1 MILPTLRQLQF
12 LVALGETGSFSRA
25 AEACHVTQP
34 TLSAGIKELEDLFGV
49 PLAERESR
57 GASLTHAGEIA
68 VARAS
73 ALLADAHALVQSVT
87 CAGALFSGPFKLGAI
102 PTIAPFVLPQIV
114 GLLTRR
120 YPDLKLYLTEDRT
133 QRLMDQL
140 RARTLDAAFIALP
153 WEAPGIEV
161 MTLFDDEFLLAAP
174 ANHPLARKNGLSPE
188 DLDNEDVLLL
198 EDGHCLRDHAVSIC
212 KLKPG
217 AGREQVAATSL
228 GTLVNMVAGGLG
240 VSLIPRLAA
249 DNGLALGP
257 DVAIRPFVTPIVG
270 RQVGIAWKAGSP
282 REAEARRIGEIVRSA
297 LDGNLLPGPYAD
309 DATGRT

>member
-34 TLSAGIKELEDLFGV
+34 TLSAGIKELEDILGV
-49 PLAERESR
+49 SLAERESR
-57 GASLTHAGEIA
+57 GATLTHAGEIA
-68 VARAS
+68 AARAS
-73 ALLADAHALVQSVT
+73 ALLGDAHALVQSVT
-87 CAGALFSGPFKLGAI
+87 TAGALFSGPFHLGAI
-102 PTIAPFVLPQIV
+102 PTIAPFVLPQTV
-114 GLLTRR
+114 SLLTRE

-133 QRLMDQL
+133 SRLIDQL
-140 RARTLDAAFIALP
+140 KARTLDAAFIALP
-153 WEAPGIEV
+153 WDTPGIET

-174 ANHPLARKNGLSPE
+174 STHPLARKNGLSPE
-188 DLDNEDVLLL
+188 DLAGEDLLLL
-198 EDGHCLRDHAVSIC
+198 EDGHCLREHALSLC
-212 KLKPG
+212 RLKAG

-257 DVAIRPFVTPIVG
+257 DVAIRSFVTPVVG
-270 RQVGIAWKAGSP
+270 RQIGIAWKAGSP
-282 REAEARRIGEIVRSA
+282 RAAEARKLGEFVRDQ
-297 LDGNLLPGPYAD
+297 LKPGTSQRA
-309 DATGRT
+309 

>member
-49 PLAERESR
+49 ALAERESR
-57 GASLTHAGEIA
+57 GATLTHAGEIA

-73 ALLADAHALVQSVT
+73 ALLADAHALVQAVT
-87 CAGALFSGPFKLGAI
+87 SAGALFSGPFHLGAI

-114 GLLTRR
+114 GQLTRR

-133 QRLMDQL
+133 QRLIDQL

-153 WEAPGIEV
+153 WDAPGIEV

-174 ANHPLARKNGLSPE
+174 AGHPLSRKNGLSPE
-188 DLDNEDVLLL
+188 DLQDEDLLLL
-198 EDGHCLRDHAVSIC
+198 EDGHCLRDHAVSVC
-212 KLKPG
+212 RLKAG
-217 AGREQVAATSL
+217 GGREQVAATSL

-257 DVAIRPFVTPIVG
+257 DVAVRSFVTPIIG
-270 RQVGIAWKAGSP
+270 RQVGIAWKSGSP
-282 REAEARRIGEIVRSA
+282 REAEARKLGEFVREQLRLQTDTA
-297 LDGNLLPGPYAD
+297 A
-309 DATGRT
+309 AT

>member
-49 PLAERESR
+49 SLAERESR
-57 GASLTHAGEIA
+57 GATLTHAGEIA
-68 VARAS
+68 AARAS
-73 ALLADAHALVQSVT
+73 ALLGDAHALVQSVT
-87 CAGALFSGPFKLGAI
+87 TAGAVFSGPFHLGAI
-102 PTIAPFVLPQIV
+102 PTIAPFVLPQTV
-114 GLLTRR
+114 SLLTKK

-133 QRLMDQL
+133 SRLVDQL

-153 WEAPGIEV
+153 WEAPGIET

-174 ANHPLARKNGLSPE
+174 TGHPLARKNGLSPD
-188 DLDNEDVLLL
+188 DLENEDVLLL
-198 EDGHCLRDHAVSIC
+198 EDGHCLREHALSVC
-212 KLKPG
+212 RLKAG
-217 AGREQVAATSL
+217 SGREQVAATSL

-257 DVAIRPFVTPIVG
+257 DVAIRSFVTPIVG

-282 REAEARRIGEIVRSA
+282 RAAEARQLGEFVRDQLKPRTA
-297 LDGNLLPGPYAD
+297 LH
-309 DATGRT
+309 T

>member
-34 TLSAGIKELEDLFGV
+34 TLSAGIKELEDLLGV
-49 PLAERESR
+49 SLAERESR
-57 GASLTHAGEIA
+57 GATLTHAGEIA
-68 VARAS
+68 AARAS
-73 ALLADAHALVQSVT
+73 ALLGDAHALVQSVT
-87 CAGALFSGPFKLGAI
+87 TAGAVFSGPFHLGAI
-102 PTIAPFVLPQIV
+102 PTIAPFVLPQTV
-114 GLLTRR
+114 SLLTKR

-133 QRLMDQL
+133 NRLVDQL
-140 RARTLDAAFIALP
+140 KARTLDAAFIALP
-153 WEAPGIEV
+153 WDAPGIET
-161 MTLFDDEFLLAAP
+161 MALFDDEFLLAAP
-174 ANHPLARKNGLSPE
+174 SGHPLARKNGLSPE
-188 DLDNEDVLLL
+188 DLEDEDLLLL
-198 EDGHCLRDHAVSIC
+198 EDGHCLREHALSLC
-212 KLKPG
+212 RLKAG

-257 DVAIRPFVTPIVG
+257 DVAIRSFVTPIVG

-282 REAEARRIGEIVRSA
+282 RAAEARQLGEFVRDRLKPRTA
-297 LDGNLLPGPYAD
+297 LH
-309 DATGRT
+309 T

>member
-34 TLSAGIKELEDLFGV
+34 TLSAGIKELEDLLGV
-49 PLAERESR
+49 SLAERESR
-57 GASLTHAGEIA
+57 GATLTHAGEIA
-68 VARAS
+68 AARAS
-73 ALLADAHALVQSVT
+73 ALLGDAHALVQSVT
-87 CAGALFSGPFKLGAI
+87 TAGAVFSGPFHLGAI
-102 PTIAPFVLPQIV
+102 PTIAPFVLPQTV
-114 GLLTRR
+114 SLLTKR

-133 QRLMDQL
+133 NRLVDQL
-140 RARTLDAAFIALP
+140 KARTLDAAFIALP
-153 WEAPGIEV
+153 WDAPGIET
-161 MTLFDDEFLLAAP
+161 MALFDDEFLLAAP
-174 ANHPLARKNGLSPE
+174 SGHPLARKNGLSPE
-188 DLDNEDVLLL
+188 DLEDEDLLLL
-198 EDGHCLRDHAVSIC
+198 EDGHCLREHALSLC
-212 KLKPG
+212 RLKAG

-257 DVAIRPFVTPIVG
+257 DVAIRSFVTPIVG

-282 REAEARRIGEIVRSA
+282 RAAEARQLGEFVRDQLKPRTA
-297 LDGNLLPGPYAD
+297 LH
-309 DATGRT
+309 T

>member
-34 TLSAGIKELEDLFGV
+34 TLSAGIKELEELFGV

-57 GASLTHAGEIA
+57 GATLTHAGEIA

-87 CAGALFSGPFKLGAI
+87 CAGALFSGPFHLGAI
-102 PTIAPFVLPQIV
+102 PTIAPFVLPQVV
-114 GLLTRR
+114 GLMTRR

-133 QRLMDQL
+133 QRLTDQL

-174 ANHPLARKNGLSPE
+174 ATHPLTRKNGLAPE

-212 KLKPG
+212 KLKTG

-249 DNGLALGP
+249 ENGLTLGP
-257 DVAIRPFVTPIVG
+257 DVAVRPFVTPIVG
-270 RQVGIAWKAGSP
+270 RQIGIAWKAGSP
-282 REAEARRIGEIVRSA
+282 RETEARKLGELVREQLRPPSDEA
-297 LDGNLLPGPYAD
+297 G
-309 DATGRT
+309 